1 MTSPPPAE
9 MPSKWTA
16 ATRRNRAVPMMSPLP
31 LGEGQGEGVA
41 PPNYRDDYRAVTMR
55 PVVKR
60 LRRTSTDAKRALWQK
75 LRGGQVGGAKFRRQH
90 QFGPYVLDFYC
101 PKQRLAVEADGGQ
114 HYDPAAIASDQAR
127 TAYLDSRGV
136 RVLRFSNSEVLVRM
150 EAVLEMIQRALV
162 APSPYPSP
170 RGRGDAR

>member
-1 MTSPPPAE
+1 MTSRLPAG
-9 MPSKWTA
+9 MPSKSTA
-16 ATRRNRAVPMMSPLP
+16 ATRHNPVMPMTSPLP

-41 PPNYRDDYRAVTMR
+41 PPSYRDDYRAVTMR
-55 PVVKR
+55 PVVTR
-60 LRRTSTDAKRALWQK
+60 LRRTSTDAERALWQK

-101 PKQRLAVEADGGQ
+101 PERRLAVEADGGQ
-114 HYDPAAIASDQAR
+114 HYDRAGVASDQAR
-127 TAYLDSRGV
+127 TTYLTSRGV
-136 RVLRFSNSEVLVRM
+136 RVLRFSNSEVLEQM
-150 EAVLEMIQRALV
+150 EAVLDMIQSALV